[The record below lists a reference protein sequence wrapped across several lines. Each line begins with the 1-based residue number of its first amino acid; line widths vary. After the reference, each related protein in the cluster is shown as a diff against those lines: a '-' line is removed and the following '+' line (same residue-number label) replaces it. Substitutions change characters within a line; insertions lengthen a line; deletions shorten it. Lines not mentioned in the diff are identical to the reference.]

1 MPAEIMVELAK
12 TRVAGRMLQISQAS
26 HVPPK
31 PLRKPP
37 KHRPR
42 RAKVVD

>member
-1 MPAEIMVELAK
+1 MTELAK
-12 TRVAGRMLQISQAS
+12 TRVAGQMLRISQAA

-37 KHRPR
+37 KHPSKRPP
-42 RAKVVD
+42 AKRVRKD